1 MRRPLLAFTVAALL
15 GGALSIACGAENL
28 EAPKAEPKADLRAC
42 QAFDQLMPN
51 FVAAIDQGRTQN
63 LKTVVEAQLL
73 KPLREGDSPPVADVL
88 RAIFAS
94 ITSLALKPPEAGAP
108 MGQACAAT
116 APPLSRANELCEV
129 RRALDVLV
137 HQGKGIESVTLLEP
151 QLSIALGYLGG
162 TGFDCRGRPR
172 TTPHFEISNVISNL
186 CTQDANCQVGT
197 GLDLAIGATAYLQ
210 TPEGK
215 LLITHLDELANK
227 QSIIGLLAPSN
238 LTEDQ
243 AVALARGLIPVV
255 QSADAATLVR
265 TFDALP
271 LPAEVR
277 RDLDPV
283 VGDLKVLLNHPEVLE
298 PARRSLTCIAA
309 KDKNDDIVRSIY
321 RLAIAEQ
328 CESYGLSRLTATA
341 RGLQEVDTR
350 GSLLF
355 VAHVLASSIRADET
369 AIDSAALVC
378 RTLFSTATVPGQAR
392 SNAAL
397 ALPVIADLL
406 EHHVLNEA
414 ICAADTLVFGCAGG
428 PQPACR

>member
-1 MRRPLLAFTVAALL
+1 MRRPLLAFVVAALL
-15 GGALSIACGAENL
+15 GVMLAVACGAENL
-28 EAPKAEPKADLRAC
+28 EAPAAEPKADLRAC
-42 QAFDQLMPN
+42 QGFDQLMPN
-51 FVAAIDQGRTQN
+51 FVSAIDQGRTQN
-63 LKTVVEAQLL
+63 LKAVVEQQLL

-88 RAIFAS
+88 RAVFAAV
-94 ITSLALKPPEAGAP
+94 TGLATKPPEAGAP
-108 MGQACAAT
+108 SGQACAESP
-116 APPLSRANELCEV
+116 PPLARANELCEM

-137 HQGKGIESVTLLEP
+137 HQGKGIDSVTLLEP
-151 QLSIALGYLGG
+151 QLSVALGYLGG

-172 TTPHFEISNVISNL
+172 TTPHFEIANIVSNL

-197 GLDLAIGATAYLQ
+197 GLDLTIGATAYLQ

-215 LLITHLDELANK
+215 QLLTHLDELAHK
-227 QSIIGLLAPSN
+227 QSIIGLLAPNN

-255 QSADAATLVR
+255 QSADAATLEK

-271 LPAEVR
+271 LPSAVR
-277 RDLDPV
+277 TDLDPV
-283 VGDLKVLLNHPEVLE
+283 VGDLKLLLNHPEVLG
-298 PARRSLTCIAA
+298 PARNALTCIAA
-309 KDKNDDIVRSIY
+309 KDKNDDIVRMIY

-328 CESYGLSRLTATA
+328 CDAFGLSRLTSTAT
-341 RGLQEVDTR
+341 GLLAVDAR

-355 VAHVLASSIRADET
+355 VVHVLASAIRSDDT

-378 RTLFSTATVPGQAR
+378 KTLFSTATPPGQAR

-397 ALPVIADLL
+397 ALPVIADLV
-406 EHHVLNEA
+406 EHHVINEA